1 MAMAVGSPVTTSLV
15 YNIFVSR
22 LTPLHLALGS
32 SCHIHSR
39 KFWRR
44 ILRIG
49 VCCIAAWNIKC
60 KCGSNCAVR
69 WSAYSPP
76 QSSTQQSAPIF
87 CRGFLEI
94 KMWSRAEWGGG
105 RGCLW
110 HLLTLFLCSQHW
122 IWIKWIHTILFIQ
135 LQEGF
140 MQRSN
145 NVTSHH
151 LCSKVVMSGSKRNQT
166 VK

>member
-1 MAMAVGSPVTTSLV
+1 MAVGSLATTSLV
-15 YNIFVSR
+15 YNLFVSR

-69 WSAYSPP
+69 RSAYSPYSLHTT
-76 QSSTQQSAPIF
+76 QSS
-87 CRGFLEI
+87 
-94 KMWSRAEWGGG
+94 
-105 RGCLW
+105 
-110 HLLTLFLCSQHW
+110 SQHRYFAADSW
-122 IWIKWIHTILFIQ
+122 KSRCGAAQSGAEGEDVYDISSLSSSVHNIGYGLNGYTLFIQ

>member
-1 MAMAVGSPVTTSLV
+1 MAVGSLATTSLV
-15 YNIFVSR
+15 YNLFVSR

-49 VCCIAAWNIKC
+49 VCCIAVWNIKC

-69 WSAYSPP
+69 WSAYSPTLHSP
-76 QSSTQQSAPIF
+76 PVSTDILPRIPGNQDVEQ
-87 CRGFLEI
+87 R
-94 KMWSRAEWGGG
+94 RVG
-105 RGCLW
+105 RRERMFMTSPHSLP
-110 HLLTLFLCSQHW
+110 LFTTYLHGLNGY
-122 IWIKWIHTILFIQ
+122 TLFIQ